1 MLIVLLS
8 GGVSSGK
15 STLSEKLREQ
25 YGFELLKTKT
35 VIQERAKKEL
45 GRELTPSRRA
55 MQNFGDSLDART
67 DGKWVL
73 QALTSFIRKSSSS
86 SERIVVDAVRI
97 LKQIAA
103 IRQAYGF
110 PVVHIHLKAPDDVL
124 AVRYSER
131 KNSGLKELSS
141 YAAVERNRT
150 EARVNELED
159 SADVVIDTARCTAA
173 DVLIRAA
180 AHLSL
185 FSRDYARMVDV
196 IVGGQYGSEGK
207 GHIASF
213 LSREY
218 SLLVR
223 VGGPNAGH
231 KVFVSP
237 EPYTHHQLPSGTL
250 RNPAAKL
257 LISPG
262 CVLNPA
268 KLMREIAECKVG
280 SDRLV
285 IDPQA
290 MVINEEDIEDEKN
303 LVQNIG
309 STGQGVGQATS
320 RRIMGRGT
328 GVKLARDIED
338 LKPFISETWTVLE
351 RAFRDGQRVLIEGTQ
366 GAGLSLFHGSYPHV
380 TSRDTS
386 VAGCLSEAGIP
397 PSRVRR
403 VVMVCR
409 THPIRVQSPRGGTS
423 GPMGEH
429 EIDWG
434 VIAERSRIPLE
445 ALKKS
450 ELTSTTHR
458 QRRVSEFNWDLLRR
472 AAALNGPTDIAL
484 TFVDYLNPTNADARR
499 FDRLDPKTINF
510 IEEVQRVAAA
520 PVSLISTRFGF
531 RSIIDRRAW

>member
-55 MQNFGDSLDART
+55 MQNFGDSLDVRT

-97 LKQIAA
+97 LKQIVA
-103 IRQAYGF
+103 IRKAYGF

-196 IVGGQYGSEGK
+196 IVGVQYGSEGK

-231 KVFVSP
+231 KVYEFP
-237 EPYTHHQLPSGTL
+237 EPYTPNHFL
-250 RNPAAKL
+250 RVP
-257 LISPG
+257 
-262 CVLNPA
+262 C
-268 KLMREIAECKVG
+268 E
-280 SDRLV
+280 
-285 IDPQA
+285 
-290 MVINEEDIEDEKN
+290 
-303 LVQNIG
+303 
-309 STGQGVGQATS
+309 
-320 RRIMGRGT
+320 
-328 GVKLARDIED
+328 
-338 LKPFISETWTVLE
+338 
-351 RAFRDGQRVLIEGTQ
+351 
-366 GAGLSLFHGSYPHV
+366 
-380 TSRDTS
+380 
-386 VAGCLSEAGIP
+386 
-397 PSRVRR
+397 
-403 VVMVCR
+403 
-409 THPIRVQSPRGGTS
+409 
-423 GPMGEH
+423 
-429 EIDWG
+429 
-434 VIAERSRIPLE
+434 IPLQN
-445 ALKKS
+445 S
-450 ELTSTTHR
+450 YFHQVVFLT
-458 QRRVSEFNWDLLRR
+458 LL
-472 AAALNGPTDIAL
+472 N
-484 TFVDYLNPTNADARR
+484 
-499 FDRLDPKTINF
+499 
-510 IEEVQRVAAA
+510 
-520 PVSLISTRFGF
+520 
-531 RSIIDRRAW
+531 

>member
-1 MLIVLLS
+1 M
-8 GGVSSGK
+8 
-15 STLSEKLREQ
+15 
-25 YGFELLKTKT
+25 
-35 VIQERAKKEL
+35 
-45 GRELTPSRRA
+45 
-55 MQNFGDSLDART
+55 
-67 DGKWVL
+67 
-73 QALTSFIRKSSSS
+73 
-86 SERIVVDAVRI
+86 
-97 LKQIAA
+97 
-103 IRQAYGF
+103 
-110 PVVHIHLKAPDDVL
+110 
-124 AVRYSER
+124 
-131 KNSGLKELSS
+131 
-141 YAAVERNRT
+141 
-150 EARVNELED
+150 
-159 SADVVIDTARCTAA
+159 
-173 DVLIRAA
+173 
-180 AHLSL
+180 
-185 FSRDYARMVDV
+185 
-196 IVGGQYGSEGK
+196 
-207 GHIASF
+207 
-213 LSREY
+213 
-218 SLLVR
+218 
-223 VGGPNAGH
+223 
-231 KVFVSP
+231 
-237 EPYTHHQLPSGTL
+237 
-250 RNPAAKL
+250 
-257 LISPG
+257 
-262 CVLNPA
+262 
-268 KLMREIAECKVG
+268 
-280 SDRLV
+280 
-285 IDPQA
+285 
-290 MVINEEDIEDEKN
+290 
-303 LVQNIG
+303 
-309 STGQGVGQATS
+309 
-320 RRIMGRGT
+320 
-328 GVKLARDIED
+328 
-338 LKPFISETWTVLE
+338 
-351 RAFRDGQRVLIEGTQ
+351 LIEGTQ

>member
-86 SERIVVDAVRI
+86 SERIVVDAVRK
-97 LKQIAA
+97 LKQIVA
-103 IRQAYGF
+103 IRKAYGF

-257 LISPG
+257 LLSPG

-290 MVINEEDIEDEKN
+290 MVINEEDIEEEKN

-338 LKPFISETWTVLE
+338 LKPFISETWSVLE

-366 GAGLSLFHGSYPHV
+366 GAGFSLFHGSYPHV

-458 QRRVSEFNWDLLRR
+458 QRACV
-472 AAALNGPTDIAL
+472 GI
-484 TFVDYLNPTNADARR
+484 
-499 FDRLDPKTINF
+499 
-510 IEEVQRVAAA
+510 
-520 PVSLISTRFGF
+520 
-531 RSIIDRRAW
+531 